1 MKKIFTLLA
10 LLVAVVTGA
19 QAAVTP
25 LTTKKITETTLI
37 YTSKANLEGLGYAQD
52 GKGTQTYSPAGSDR
66 GAGMDPTDET
76 SSDFEIGTNAV
87 CLKGAESNKEVLM
100 YVTNVAQVDA
110 YVKNNGGDGRAL
122 TITAT
127 PASGNPVSVT
137 ATSDQSLK
145 GYSGRISLE
154 LDASQS
160 YTISFTSP
168 AGDIFLYAV
177 RLVAQAADAPV
188 INASSVNIMATESG
202 VPAKEVIDVSGAN
215 LAGSTLTATFSPAVD
230 GLTVNLASSDITDG
244 EIETTATIY
253 YTATEN
259 VEESTTTLILSDGTT
274 TREVTITYSALV
286 VLYEQ
291 ESISDATTWD
301 FADVTG
307 TVQYGKEGQEPKEER
322 LYANV
327 TELTYKSTF
336 NAKAL
341 TFEGEY
347 AARGGYAQ
355 NGTLRFNTTVP
366 GTVEVTFSNTGGSN
380 NDRYCQVNGVTGSVE
395 AVGTAKNTE
404 EFEVAAG
411 DVVITGVAGTEGG
424 NTALRFFKIVF
435 TPSEEPVGVTAE
447 VTFNKYG
454 LGTFYYSDNA
464 FVIPEGVIA
473 ATYAL
478 NADNTKVQP
487 NMTIEAGGMIAA
499 GVPVVIKGEPNTTYY
514 FNEALDAANAIQDPD
529 NILIGQENAG
539 LIEANPT
546 AEFYYY
552 TLGAK
557 SGVCGFYWG
566 AADGGVFE
574 LGAHK
579 AYLALAADVASNASF
594 VMFDGT
600 VTAINAIQNN
610 EAVAKGAIYN
620 LNGQKVNTQ
629 YKGVV
634 IVNGKKQIR
643 K

>member
-19 QAAVTP
+19 QAQESLLSYTMDNENYAVGKELEAGNGIIVFGADKRETSTVAACGYGFKSDGDTGSTKYVILTP
-25 LTTKKITETTLI
+25 SRAFAAGDIITVKCYNTSSNKGGVYFYDDRAGTTLLASYNI
-37 YTSKANLEGLGYAQD
+37 PEGNKNVEVTYEYTIEAGDPIVGKEEVYLFRKPSESTYFTEFEITGGVSPDDPFISVADDIVFEVTEKDLEY
-52 GKGTQTYSPAGSDR
+52 TVVT
-66 GAGMDPTDET
+66 EV
-76 SSDFEIGTNAV
+76 IGTN
-87 CLKGAESNKEVLM
+87 
-100 YVTNVAQVDA
+100 
-110 YVKNNGGDGRAL
+110 L
-122 TITAT
+122 T
-127 PASGNPVSVT
+127 
-137 ATSDQSLK
+137 
-145 GYSGRISLE
+145 
-154 LDASQS
+154 
-160 YTISFTSP
+160 
-168 AGDIFLYAV
+168 
-177 RLVAQAADAPV
+177 
-188 INASSVNIMATESG
+188 
-202 VPAKEVIDVSGAN
+202 
-215 LAGSTLTATFSPAVD
+215 GSKLTAELSPAVD
-230 GLTVNLASSDITDG
+230 GMSVELSSSEITNG
-244 EIETTATIY
+244 SIETSVTVIY
-253 YTATEN
+253 SSN
-259 VEESTTTLILSDGTT
+259 VNVDLSTTTLILSDGTT
-274 TREVTITYSALV
+274 TTSVPVDYSALV
-286 VLYEQ
+286 EPWEQ

-307 TVQYGKEGQEPKEER
+307 TVQYGREGQEPKEER

-366 GTVEVTFSNTGGSN
+366 GTVKVTFSNTGGSN
-380 NDRYCQVNGVTGSVE
+380 SDRYCQVNGVTGSVE
-395 AVGTAKNTE
+395 AVGTAKQTE

-424 NTALRFFKIVF
+424 NTALRFFKIEF
-435 TPSEEPVGVTAE
+435 TPSEEPIGVTAE

-539 LIEANPT
+539 SIEANPT

-566 AADGGVFE
+566 AVDGGVFE

-620 LNGQKVNTQ
+620 LNGQKVNAQ